1 MRRRTLLL
9 ASLAT
14 PALGQSWAPS
24 RAIRLVAPYAP
35 GGGVDT
41 ASRLLAVPMTAYL
54 GQNVVVEN
62 RGGAGGSIGAAE
74 VARAAPDGHTVMVDA
89 LAHTVNPALMR
100 GLPFDYATA
109 FTPISQ
115 VLIWP
120 QIFIVHPS
128 LPVRNLAEF
137 VAHVRARPGQ
147 LSYGSSGNAT
157 AAHLASA
164 LLLNRAGLDMVHVPY
179 RGGAPALQDLIA
191 NSVAFVF
198 GTVAS
203 SLQLAQEGRVRA
215 IAVSSTTRLP
225 GLPDVGTVAEQG
237 FPATSST
244 SGTGF
249 TRRPGFPPR
258 RRSAGT
264 GRCARRWP
272 TQPFARGSTRWAP
285 SRSAPIPRPSRAT
298 SASSARRWRA
308 SCARRGSSWAD
319 AQSPKAAASAF
330 STARSA
336 AETRL
341 PTPRPRKPP
350 AASATFSAWPS
361 IASRSARRSPSGI
374 AAVRAAI

>member
-14 PALGQSWAPS
+14 PALAQSWAPS
-24 RAIRLVAPYAP
+24 RSIRLIAPYAP

-41 ASRLLAVPMTAYL
+41 ASRLLAVPMTATL

-74 VARAAPDGHTVMVDA
+74 VARAAPDGHTVMIDA
-89 LAHTVNPALMR
+89 MAHTVNPALMR

-120 QIFIVHPS
+120 QILIVHPS

-164 LLLNRAGLDMVHVPY
+164 LLLNRAGLEMVHVPY

-191 NSVAFVF
+191 GNVAFVF

-215 IAVSSTTRLP
+215 IAVSSATRLP

-237 FPATSST
+237 FPGFELNEWNGLYAPAGLPAAAAQRWHGAVRHALADSAVRTRLEALGAIPL
-244 SGTGF
+244 GTD
-249 TRRPGFPPR
+249 PE
-258 RRSAGT
+258 A
-264 GRCARRWP
+264 
-272 TQPFARGSTRWAP
+272 FARYVREQREAM
-285 SRSAPIPRPSRAT
+285 
-298 SASSARRWRA
+298 ARLVRE
-308 SCARRGSSWAD
+308 ARIELG
-319 AQSPKAAASAF
+319 
-330 STARSA
+330 
-336 AETRL
+336 
-341 PTPRPRKPP
+341 
-350 AASATFSAWPS
+350 
-361 IASRSARRSPSGI
+361 
-374 AAVRAAI
+374 

>member
-1 MRRRTLLL
+1 VRRRSLIL
-9 ASLAT
+9 AAPLLAT
-14 PALGQSWAPS
+14 PALAQSWAPS

-41 ASRLLAVPMTAYL
+41 ASRLLAVPMSADL

-74 VARAAPDGHTVMVDA
+74 VARAAADGHTVMIDA
-89 LAHTVNPALMR
+89 MAHTVNPALMR
-100 GLPFDYATA
+100 GLAFDYATA

-120 QIFIVHPS
+120 QILIVHPS
-128 LPVRNLAEF
+128 LPVRNLTEF

-191 NSVAFVF
+191 GNVAFVF

-215 IAVSSTTRLP
+215 IAVSSAARLA

-237 FPATSST
+237 FPGYELNEWNGLYAPAGLAEPAVLRWHAAIRRALEDQAVRTRLDALGAIAL
-244 SGTGF
+244 GTE
-249 TRRPGFPPR
+249 PE
-258 RRSAGT
+258 A
-264 GRCARRWP
+264 
-272 TQPFARGSTRWAP
+272 FARYVREQREAM
-285 SRSAPIPRPSRAT
+285 
-298 SASSARRWRA
+298 ARLVRE
-308 SCARRGSSWAD
+308 ARIELG
-319 AQSPKAAASAF
+319 
-330 STARSA
+330 
-336 AETRL
+336 
-341 PTPRPRKPP
+341 
-350 AASATFSAWPS
+350 
-361 IASRSARRSPSGI
+361 
-374 AAVRAAI
+374 

>member
-14 PALGQSWAPS
+14 PALAQSWAPS
-24 RAIRLVAPYAP
+24 RAIRLIAPYAP

-41 ASRLLAVPMTAYL
+41 ASRLLAVPMTATL

-74 VARAAPDGHTVMVDA
+74 VARAAPDGHTVMIDA
-89 LAHTVNPALMR
+89 MAHTVNPALMR

-120 QIFIVHPS
+120 QILIVHPS

-164 LLLNRAGLDMVHVPY
+164 LLLNRAGLEMVHVPY

-191 NSVAFVF
+191 GNVAFVF

-237 FPATSST
+237 FPGFELNEWNGLYAPAGLPAAAAQRWHGAVRHALADPAVRTRLEALGAIPL
-244 SGTGF
+244 GTD
-249 TRRPGFPPR
+249 PE
-258 RRSAGT
+258 A
-264 GRCARRWP
+264 
-272 TQPFARGSTRWAP
+272 FARYVREQREAM
-285 SRSAPIPRPSRAT
+285 
-298 SASSARRWRA
+298 ARLVRE
-308 SCARRGSSWAD
+308 ARIELG
-319 AQSPKAAASAF
+319 
-330 STARSA
+330 
-336 AETRL
+336 
-341 PTPRPRKPP
+341 
-350 AASATFSAWPS
+350 
-361 IASRSARRSPSGI
+361 
-374 AAVRAAI
+374 

>member
-14 PALGQSWAPS
+14 PALAQSWAPS

-74 VARAAPDGHTVMVDA
+74 VARAAPDGHTVMIDA

-120 QIFIVHPS
+120 QILIVHPS
-128 LPVRNLAEF
+128 MPVRNLQEF

-191 NSVAFVF
+191 GNVAFVF

-237 FPATSST
+237 FPGYELNEWNGLYAPAGLPAAAAQRWHGAVRQALADPAVRTRLDALGAIPL
-244 SGTGF
+244 GTD
-249 TRRPGFPPR
+249 PE
-258 RRSAGT
+258 A
-264 GRCARRWP
+264 
-272 TQPFARGSTRWAP
+272 FARYVREQREAM
-285 SRSAPIPRPSRAT
+285 
-298 SASSARRWRA
+298 ARLVRE
-308 SCARRGSSWAD
+308 ARIELG
-319 AQSPKAAASAF
+319 
-330 STARSA
+330 
-336 AETRL
+336 
-341 PTPRPRKPP
+341 
-350 AASATFSAWPS
+350 
-361 IASRSARRSPSGI
+361 
-374 AAVRAAI
+374 

>member
-14 PALGQSWAPS
+14 PALAQSWAPS
-24 RAIRLVAPYAP
+24 RSIRLIAPYAP

-41 ASRLLAVPMTAYL
+41 ASRLLAVPMTTYL

-74 VARAAPDGHTVMVDA
+74 VARAAPDGHTVMIDA
-89 LAHTVNPALMR
+89 MAHTVNPALMR

-120 QIFIVHPS
+120 QILIVHPS

-164 LLLNRAGLDMVHVPY
+164 LLLNRAGLEMVHVPY

-191 NSVAFVF
+191 GNVAFVF

-215 IAVSSTTRLP
+215 IAVSSATRLP

-237 FPATSST
+237 FPGFELNEWNGLYAPAGLPAAAAQRWHGAVRHALADPAVRTRLEALGAIPL
-244 SGTGF
+244 GTD
-249 TRRPGFPPR
+249 PE
-258 RRSAGT
+258 A
-264 GRCARRWP
+264 
-272 TQPFARGSTRWAP
+272 FARYVREQREAM
-285 SRSAPIPRPSRAT
+285 
-298 SASSARRWRA
+298 ARLVRE
-308 SCARRGSSWAD
+308 ARIELG
-319 AQSPKAAASAF
+319 
-330 STARSA
+330 
-336 AETRL
+336 
-341 PTPRPRKPP
+341 
-350 AASATFSAWPS
+350 
-361 IASRSARRSPSGI
+361 
-374 AAVRAAI
+374 